1 MDKIEKLV
9 FLEITNKQFTK
20 FPSSD
25 FYETYNLLNDEEQTE
40 YSKISNEIHSIWNR
54 MNTPEI
60 LNANKKYNSI
70 HEFISENEV
79 SPIIVKVI
87 NDFNLDLKTE
97 ISEQTKIISKKIL
110 EINFKKSCSNKN
122 KNKLFI
128 TEAHASFRD
137 YNSWSR
143 VL

>member
-20 FPSSD
+20 FATPD
-25 FYETYNLLNDEEQTE
+25 FYETYNLLNDEEQTQF
-40 YSKISNEIHSIWNR
+40 SKISNEIHSIWNR

-70 HEFISENEV
+70 HEFLSENEV

-87 NDFNLDLKTE
+87 NDFDLDLKTE
-97 ISEQTKIISKKIL
+97 ISEQTKKSIINL
-110 EINFKKSCSNKN
+110 FGEDYFNDNFGN
-122 KNKLFI
+122 
-128 TEAHASFRD
+128 
-137 YNSWSR
+137 
-143 VL
+143 